1 MASEPKN
8 LAEAL
13 IAFQASVPTIHENDQ
28 SFHGKFA
35 NLPGVLGTINPALRS
50 AGLVVSQLPESID
63 GQPGLRTTL
72 MHTSGEQISS
82 VTPLAVAGG
91 KNVTQEW
98 GKAITYSRRYA
109 LQSVLGI
116 CVGIEDNDADAS
128 SSSSVAT
135 PAQQQ
140 QQPVKKAAAKP
151 VQTPAKQDPEPVSD
165 PEGTLNPELQKEL
178 LEMIPG
184 LPADY
189 VEAFC
194 KAFAVQFKTGNKKI
208 SNCFTHYK
216 HYTWTQDYFTKYP
229 LEPVEVVPQ

>member
-13 IAFQASVPTIHENDQ
+13 IKFQSSVPTIHENDK

-72 MHTSGEQISS
+72 IHISGEQISA

-98 GKAITYSRRYA
+98 GKAMTYTRRYA
-109 LQSVLGI
+109 LQAILGI
-116 CVGIEDNDADAS
+116 CVGIEDNDADS
-128 SSSSVAT
+128 SAPPVTT

-140 QQPVKKAAAKP
+140 Q
-151 VQTPAKQDPEPVSD
+151 TPAQ
-165 PEGTLNPELQKEL
+165 L
-178 LEMIPG
+178 
-184 LPADY
+184 
-189 VEAFC
+189 
-194 KAFAVQFKTGNKKI
+194 
-208 SNCFTHYK
+208 H
-216 HYTWTQDYFTKYP
+216 
-229 LEPVEVVPQ
+229 